1 MRRALRAIRLALL
14 LAAAGGCKNMVDQGQ
29 EVATWRALVDSDAP
43 AQLAPLQSGE
53 ALTLGRALA
62 LANHVDENLASQGEA
77 YLQALIDRRRQA
89 ALLYPAISLA
99 PTAFVR
105 EHVSGNSI
113 PGSQDHRTDV
123 PVQAVYSNFEP
134 WSQVASLE
142 RSASTIEAQ
151 RALLLEAKSALL
163 LQVAQ
168 SYYSVLR
175 AEKQAQVLESSLS
188 VQEERL
194 ADVEAQNQVGFARML
209 DVAQARAQA
218 AGTRVL
224 LVTARSAAVDSRA
237 ALAFYIGAEKVDGP
251 LDDKLE
257 VPAQVEDN
265 ETLRTRALDARQN
278 LVAARAESAAAL
290 QGVDVAVGQYY
301 PGVSLNLSYF
311 LYRET
316 VPDESLWAAL
326 VAVNLPIFSFG
337 RIQADVR
344 TAWSV
349 FRQSKDVEA
358 RTARAIGTDV
368 EIALADLHASE
379 DLLAAL
385 QPQVDAAQEAFQQ
398 TVDLLRAGK
407 ATNLERIVVQSQL
420 LVAQLAI
427 ADAQYAH
434 KLAWLALLRT
444 CGTLDLH
451 LE

>member
-1 MRRALRAIRLALL
+1 
-14 LAAAGGCKNMVDQGQ
+14 
-29 EVATWRALVDSDAP
+29 
-43 AQLAPLQSGE
+43 
-53 ALTLGRALA
+53 
-62 LANHVDENLASQGEA
+62 
-77 YLQALIDRRRQA
+77 
-89 ALLYPAISLA
+89 
-99 PTAFVR
+99 
-105 EHVSGNSI
+105 
-113 PGSQDHRTDV
+113 
-123 PVQAVYSNFEP
+123 
-134 WSQVASLE
+134 
-142 RSASTIEAQ
+142 
-151 RALLLEAKSALL
+151 
-163 LQVAQ
+163 
-168 SYYSVLR
+168 
-175 AEKQAQVLESSLS
+175 
-188 VQEERL
+188 
-194 ADVEAQNQVGFARML
+194 ML

-224 LVTARSAAVDSRA
+224 LVTARSAAVDARA
-237 ALAFYIGAEKVDGP
+237 ALAFFIGASQVDGP

-257 VPAQVEDN
+257 VPAETQST
-265 ETLRTRALDARQN
+265 ETLRAQALEQRQN

-290 QGVDVAVGQYY
+290 HGVDVAIGQYY

-316 VPDESLWAAL
+316 IPDQSLWAAL

-344 TAWSV
+344 TAWSG
-349 FRQSKDVEA
+349 FRQAKDVET

-444 CGTLDLH
+444 CGTLDLKF
-451 LE
+451 E